1 MLFHQNLMSVYS
13 PLFYKI
19 NVNMILEKIQRLQEP
34 CCGPW
39 DGAASGAIGGLFG
52 LIGTG
57 ITAGVNAKIT
67 RETNELNR
75 QIAQETNQANKD
87 IADATNETN
96 LTIAREANA
105 AAKEEAEL
113 AYQRSTASAKIDE
126 LVAAG
131 ISPQQAKMIVA
142 GQGATGTYTAAPQQV
157 ATAVAP
163 TMQTGAPMQA
173 AEVPDFGA
181 SMSALGSGLG
191 SLIESSYSSPNGGIV
206 GLVRANDA
214 IEFLNAH
221 VNDVPVEVLSSFHA
235 FKTWLDKLPADSV
248 FGKFRATDAW
258 RKVCTSTPAQRA
270 YMYNLNQ
277 SYADN
282 ADTHNRLELAD
293 LQIQQQRIQNAI
305 SQVEELIKWKDLDVA
320 NVELNRQLLQQDID
334 IELHDQIKDAQR
346 QELYYQITYYK
357 LQSQALN
364 DPQYREAYCAT
375 LLANQ
380 LGALYAAQYYQFQQG
395 TIAQSIK
402 DDPAFAQNL
411 AIFDYLTSIGF
422 DQTIVGS
429 RFMECM
435 AAGMSVSEFLQK
447 ELPAIQQ
454 VQQGFKSLYEG
465 NSATGYYDAI
475 EGMTKEQFSAL
486 FSTSM
491 KEKGIEF
498 GIDAVNTVVDFF
510 FNLMASKKG
519 RQFRNGGSPF
529 APYNPYSP
537 YNPSRSPA
545 PLPM

>member
-1 MLFHQNLMSVYS
+1 MAAVYIVCGCCFNT
-13 PLFYKI
+13 LIY
-19 NVNMILEKIQRLQEP
+19 MILEKLQRLQEP
-34 CCGPW
+34 CCGIV
-39 DGAASGAIGGLFG
+39 DGVLG

-57 ITAGVNAKIT
+57 ISSAINAQNVEK
-67 RETNELNR
+67 TNELNR
-75 QIAQETNQANKD
+75 QIAQETNQTNKD

-173 AEVPDFGA
+173 AQVGDFR
-181 SMSALGSGLG
+181 SAAAELGSGIGDLVDKAYN
-191 SLIESSYSSPNGGIV
+191 SSNGGTI
-206 GLVRANDA
+206 GLLRANDA
-214 IEFLNAH
+214 IEFLNTH
-221 VNDVPVEVLSSFHA
+221 VNDVPVESLSSFHA
-235 FKTWLDKLPADSV
+235 FKTWLDKLPADTA
-248 FGKFRATDAW
+248 FGKFRDTDAW

-293 LQIQQQRIQNAI
+293 LQMQQQRIQNAI
-305 SQVEELIKWKDLDVA
+305 SQVEELIKWKDLDIA
-320 NVELNRQLLQQDID
+320 NAELNRQLLQQDID

-395 TIAQSIK
+395 VIAESIK
-402 DDPAFAQNL
+402 NDPAFAQNV

-454 VQQGFKSLYEG
+454 VQQGFKSLYDG
-465 NSATGYYDAI
+465 DVATGYYDAI

-486 FSTSM
+486 FSTTM

-519 RQFRNGGSPF
+519 RQFRNGGGQF
-529 APYNPYSP
+529 APFNPYSP